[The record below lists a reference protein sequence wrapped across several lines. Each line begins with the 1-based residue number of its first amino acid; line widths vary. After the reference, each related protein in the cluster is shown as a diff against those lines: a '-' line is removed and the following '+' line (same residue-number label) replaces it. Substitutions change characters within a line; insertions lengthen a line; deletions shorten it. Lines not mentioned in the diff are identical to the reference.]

1 MKGHEEPAAAVPE
14 AHGRFLGVTIAFLLV
29 CFSEREAVAETTNA
43 PDDAA
48 TIAALN
54 LEDLL
59 SIRVVTASGGV
70 AEERDLSSA
79 NVMVYKHTDILR
91 HGWTSVAEVLAHV
104 PGLYVIDDL
113 VTPAV
118 AVRGTSGGYKSATRI
133 IKVMINGVQVNFRP
147 DMTAFLG
154 PEYIPI
160 DAVERVEIA
169 KGPLSA
175 LYGSNAFLATVNVI
189 TVKPSSGLHGRIG
202 GAGDF
207 LGVRGGTGAGTV
219 SYGSDN
225 VNLLVAL
232 SRGYFDRSGL
242 SVSKTFPKQD
252 PSLSLYAPFFVSSS
266 QDDVTAPQSLY
277 FNLQRIGKRIGTL
290 TLQGGLQDLDA
301 KGEFQSSS
309 ALTHESRYAIRNLW
323 SDLRWEK
330 EWTPKWTSY
339 LNAGWSQGAPTS
351 HDLQVL
357 SADPQVAFRRRFC
370 YWALD
375 TRAGLNWN
383 ATHWLS
389 TSAGAEYTGEWHRVL
404 YYSEVFRVARG
415 THAAGDVVDVLS
427 PGQNTHQTVTN
438 AAAHAQLVLKD
449 MGWAPMLRLIGDAR
463 IDKSNLY
470 PSQVSWRAAIAYKWR
485 KGLTSR
491 LVAGQ
496 AFQGPSATLLF
507 AVPGFG
513 TGGNIIGN
521 RTAANQLALV
531 PQTATSAEAIVNLRL
546 SSVFEIVPSVFVQQ
560 IDHTINFVNNGG
572 VYLATNGVSR
582 KAVGIELTG
591 LAVRKPFTLQVAGAY
606 QWQLRS
612 GNSDDP
618 VDSLSAPPMYPAF
631 WTMASLN
638 AEFPKIFLQANATV
652 RWVGQRGPTE
662 QNLALNDSQPYTLAS
677 YVRVDLA
684 LATIGLHL
692 IGKNV
697 TQIGAVARN
706 LTDERHSEPGP
717 IGADLPVLGTTIE
730 ISLRQ
735 TF

>member
-1 MKGHEEPAAAVPE
+1 MFHRVHSHLLIVLVAGSLLCSSGRVAFAQAADKP
-14 AHGRFLGVTIAFLLV
+14 
-29 CFSEREAVAETTNA
+29 ETT
-43 PDDAA
+43 AA
-48 TIAALN
+48 LAELN

-59 SIRVVTASGGV
+59 NIKVVTASGGA

-79 NVMVYKHTDILR
+79 NVMVYQRTEIAR

-118 AVRGTSGGYKSATRI
+118 SVRGTSGGYDSATRI

-160 DAVERVEIA
+160 DAVERIEIA

-189 TVKPSSGLHGRIG
+189 TVKPVSGLHGRVG

-207 LGVRGGTGAGTV
+207 LAVRGGNGAGTV
-219 SYGSDN
+219 TYGSDQ
-225 VNLLVAL
+225 VNLLLAY
-232 SRGYFDRSGL
+232 SGSYFDRSGL

-252 PSLSLYAPFFVSSS
+252 PTLPIYAPFFSSS
-266 QDDVTAPQSLY
+266 SKDDITQPQSLY
-277 FNLQRIGKRIGTL
+277 FNLQPTSKRIGTV
-290 TLQGGLQDLDA
+290 TLQGGLQDLDS
-301 KGEFQSSS
+301 KGEFQSYS
-309 ALTHESRYAIRNLW
+309 ALTHESRYAIRNVW

-330 EWTPKWTSY
+330 EWAPKWTSY
-339 LNAGWSQGAPTS
+339 ANAGWSQGAPTDN
-351 HDLQVL
+351 DLQVL
-357 SADPQVAFRRRFC
+357 SADPTNAYRRRFR
-370 YWALD
+370 YQALD

-383 ATHWLS
+383 ATHWLNA
-389 TSAGAEYTGEWHRVL
+389 SASGEYATEWQRVL
-404 YYSEVFRVARG
+404 YYSEIYRVAQG
-415 THAAGDVVDVLS
+415 THAVGDVVDILT
-427 PGQNTHQTVTN
+427 PGQSTDQTITDL
-438 AAAHAQLVLKD
+438 AGHAQLVLKD
-449 MGWAPMLRLIGDAR
+449 MGWAPKLRLIGDVR
-463 IDKSNLY
+463 LDKSNLY
-470 PSQVSWRAAIAYKWR
+470 PHQLSWRTAIAYKWK
-485 KGLTSR
+485 KGVSSR

-496 AFQGPSATLLF
+496 AFQGSSAVLLF
-507 AVPGFG
+507 AMPGFG
-513 TGGNIIGN
+513 NVGNVIGN
-521 RTAANQLALV
+521 RAVLNQKPLL
-531 PQTATSAEAIVNLRL
+531 PQTVTSAEAIVNLRL
-546 SSVFEIVPSVFVQQ
+546 SDVFEVVPSVFVQQ
-560 IDHTINFVNNGG
+560 IDHSIDFVNNGIG
-572 VYLATNGVSR
+572 YLAINSSSRESVGV
-582 KAVGIELTG
+582 ELTA

-606 QWQLRS
+606 QWQLKS

-618 VDSLSAPPMYPAF
+618 VEQLSAPPMYPAF

-652 RWVGQRGPTE
+652 RWVGPRGPTE

-692 IGKNV
+692 VGKNV

-717 IGADLPVLGTTIE
+717 IGADLPALGRTIE
-730 ISLRQ
+730 MSLRQ
-735 TF
+735 NF